1 MSPTD
6 FFAIS
11 TAPERATFDCDMR
24 DGMAP
29 LNEAEAAEKETAAE
43 SMVLGCR
50 GTGWMRFA
58 ISSESARTFRSGAM
72 PRARYEVFSR
82 KTLSISLFSATG
94 A

>member
-43 SMVLGCR
+43 SMVCR
-50 GTGWMRFA
+50 GWGGWMRFVDLLGIDLSDRE
-58 ISSESARTFRSGAM
+58 ISVSG
-72 PRARYEVFSR
+72 PECSGIKFTQR
-82 KTLSISLFSATG
+82 
-94 A
+94 